1 MLHNDDRQ
9 FIEENIEE
17 LLKFVDSKTN
27 LQMPLE
33 TDSDFMTLMCE
44 LMGAVDWL
52 FQSACMFSKLNGLN
66 RNQAI
71 ITGHLIKIRK
81 LYRGMRIHASKDQL
95 ELAIVFHRPIIET
108 IVSMIYLI
116 MNESNPETYDSFV
129 ITSYMGD
136 RERFFFLQEQS
147 KKRELLNI
155 EKRMLESITE
165 DLKRDQISEDE
176 LRNCNHK
183 SVDGKPFK
191 QIMEDIDFNKETD
204 GYNRGYDVYRNAS
217 SSIHPNWCD
226 MSRYNLIYKDGSYF
240 PYIDFRSLDIRA
252 VGSISMMCL
261 GCLLTYTG
269 LLKKWNATHLS
280 TCDNDLRLLDN
291 FKSGIENL
299 VELIHKLEL
308 AHEETLD

>member
-1 MLHNDDRQ
+1 MLNNSDRQ
-9 FIEENIEE
+9 FIERNIKE
-17 LLKFVDSKTN
+17 LLELIDTKKD

-33 TDSDFMTLMCE
+33 TDSDFMILMSD
-44 LMGAVDWL
+44 LMGATDWL
-52 FQSACMFSKLNGLN
+52 FQSACIFSKLNGLN

-81 LYRGMRIHASKDQL
+81 LYRGMRIHACEDQL

-108 IVSMIYLI
+108 MVNMVY
-116 MNESNPETYDSFV
+116 MVKNESNPETYDSFV

-155 EKRMLESITE
+155 EKRMLDSITE
-165 DLKRDQISEDE
+165 DLKRDQISEDT

-191 QIMEDIDFNKETD
+191 QIMEDIDFNNETD
-204 GYNRGYDVYRNAS
+204 GYNRGYDLYRNCS
-217 SSIHPNWCD
+217 RSIHPNWRD
-226 MSRYNLIYKDGSYF
+226 MSHYNLIYKDGSYF
-240 PYIDFRSLDIRA
+240 PYIDFCSLDIRA
-252 VGSISMMCL
+252 VGSITIMCL

-269 LLKKWNATHLS
+269 LLRKWNDKYLS
-280 TCDNDLRLLDN
+280 SNNNDIQLLND
-291 FKSGIENL
+291 FKSAIKNL
-299 VELIHKLEL
+299 YELVHRLDLK
-308 AHEETLD
+308 HEESME